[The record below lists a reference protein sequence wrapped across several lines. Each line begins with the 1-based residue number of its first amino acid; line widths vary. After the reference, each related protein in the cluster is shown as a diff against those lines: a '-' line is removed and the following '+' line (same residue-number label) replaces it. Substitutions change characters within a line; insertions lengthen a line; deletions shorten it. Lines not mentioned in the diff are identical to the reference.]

1 MWFSRIE
8 ADFFEDS
15 ASFNEIGL
23 RGCFAKPMNGD
34 HFIFFGIIRSN
45 SEKIV
50 SFGFLKFN
58 VGYIVFP
65 WLYFKS

>member
-23 RGCFAKPMNGD
+23 RGCFAQPVNGD
-34 HFIFFGIIRSN
+34 HFIFFSIIRSN
-45 SEKIV
+45 SEEIV

-58 VGYIVFP
+58 VGDIVF
-65 WLYFKS
+65 S